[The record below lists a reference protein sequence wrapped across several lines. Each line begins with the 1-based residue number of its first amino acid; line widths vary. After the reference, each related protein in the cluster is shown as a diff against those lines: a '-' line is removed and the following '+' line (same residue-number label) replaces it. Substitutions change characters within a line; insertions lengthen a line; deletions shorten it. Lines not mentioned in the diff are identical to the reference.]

1 MKKIVFTICIKYRIF
16 PGNSIIH
23 SSFVK
28 TKEGWGVYHARS
40 PAAALKRYSIDQA
53 CVVSVQVW
61 SIIRRLQ
68 FIRKYICDTIKWQNM
83 FLFQQ
88 NFNILTITLFYT
100 YRIGDMNMYDF
111 KFMFILRANLSSYYG
126 VTAIR
131 VRPHP

>member
-61 SIIRRLQ
+61 CIIRWIQ
-68 FIRKYICDTIKWQNM
+68 FWRKFISDTIKWHNM
-83 FLFQQ
+83 SLFQQ
-88 NFNILTITLFYT
+88 KFNILTITLFYT
-100 YRIGDMNMYDF
+100 YRLADIYMYDF
-111 KFMFILRANLSSYYG
+111 KFVFIWRANLSSYYG